1 MFSKIKQLINFAFF
15 ELFPKRLPTPF
26 TPLPLSY
33 SKIIVRRC
41 FLIQTMTFTLITLDT
56 HNYIFPN
63 TTPFKYY
70 IVFQA
75 RGQQAVQAQQK
86 NAKKKEKERKAAQNK
101 GSSQPGVLSDAAA
114 AKSAKCAICMQLMQQ
129 LSADKPG
136 SLKPL
141 AGHVSK
147 HKGKTMIDCFPDW
160 TPEAIEL
167 KLNGSA
173 GESKEP
179 GKFVLLDATFG
190 STTVFVCLFFFDASR
205 LSTNH

>member
-1 MFSKIKQLINFAFF
+1 
-15 ELFPKRLPTPF
+15 
-26 TPLPLSY
+26 
-33 SKIIVRRC
+33 
-41 FLIQTMTFTLITLDT
+41 MTSNDDIHICNIGHTY
-56 HNYIFPN
+56 YIFPN
-63 TTPFKYY
+63 TTPIQIPY
-70 IVFQA
+70 VLQA

-86 NAKKKEKERKAAQNK
+86 NAKRKEKERKAAQNK
-101 GSSQPGVLSDAAA
+101 GTSQPGVLSAAAA

-141 AGHVSK
+141 AGHVGK
-147 HKGKTMIDCFPDW
+147 HKGKTMMDCFPDW

-179 GKFVLLDATFG
+179 GKFKVLKHNCIRL
-190 STTVFVCLFFFDASR
+190 FVLFDSSR
-205 LSTNH
+205 LNTNH